1 MNLFTPYLQTIR
13 TVLIVFGIASAI
25 WFFKDWQ
32 HQKEENIRQ
41 TENANQLRKSDSL
54 RLTSQILTTQE
65 MKDYLEYQNKDLQ
78 SKLKQSG
85 IKESRLESI
94 TSNNYYYRDTIK
106 QSTDVSKLINS
117 IRLGNADEQSFTDTT
132 KCQTIKGKITYSGKD
147 LKVEIN
153 SREFKNKTDAVIY
166 QERKQWKF
174 LGIKTRFLGK
184 KQLTAKV
191 FDDCGES
198 KIIKIEKKK

>member
-1 MNLFTPYLQTIR
+1 MIPINIISNLKQLFYIALIGFVVFLYLDRKYQI
-13 TVLIVFGIASAI
+13 
-25 WFFKDWQ
+25 
-32 HQKEENIRQ
+32 EEKNRQ
-41 TENANQLRKSDSL
+41 AENARQLRIYDSI

-65 MKDYLEYQNKDLQ
+65 MKEYLEYQNKDLQ

-94 TSNNYYYRDTIK
+94 TTNNYYHKDTTK
-106 QSTDVSKLINS
+106 QTTDVSKLIKS
-117 IRLGNADEQSFTDTT
+117 IRSGTTDEQSFIDTT
-132 KCQTIKGKITYSGKD
+132 KCQTIKGKITFSGKD

-198 KIIKIEKKK
+198 KTMKIEKKK

>member
-1 MNLFTPYLQTIR
+1 MIPINIISNLKQLFYI
-13 TVLIVFGIASAI
+13 GIAG
-25 WFFKDWQ
+25 FVVFLYFDRQ
-32 HQKEENIRQ
+32 YQKEENLRQ
-41 TENANQLRKSDSL
+41 TENARQLRMSDSL

-65 MKDYLEYQNKDLQ
+65 MKEYLEYQNKDLQ

-94 TSNNYYYRDTIK
+94 TTNNYYHKDTTK

-117 IRLGNADEQSFTDTT
+117 IRSGITDEQSFIDTT

-153 SREFKNKTDAVIY
+153 SREFKNKTDAVVY
-166 QERKQWKF
+166 QERRQWKF
-174 LGIKTRFLGK
+174 FGIKTRFLGK

>member
-1 MNLFTPYLQTIR
+1 MIPVNIIQNIKTI
-13 TVLIVFGIASAI
+13 LIVIAIAFAI

-32 HQKEENIRQ
+32 YQKEENIRQ
-41 TENANQLRKSDSL
+41 TENNRQLRMSDSL
-54 RLTSQILTTQE
+54 RLTSQLLTTQE
-65 MKDYLEYQNKDLQ
+65 MKEYLEYQNKDLQ

-117 IRLGNADEQSFTDTT
+117 IRSGIADEQSFIDTT
-132 KCQTIKGKITYSGKD
+132 KCQTIKGKITFSGKD

-153 SREFKNKTDAVIY
+153 DREFKNKTDAVVY
-166 QERKQWKF
+166 WERGQWKF

-184 KQLTAKV
+184 KQFTSKV

-198 KIIKIEKKK
+198 KILKIEKKK

>member
-1 MNLFTPYLQTIR
+1 MTPINILSNIKQIFQVVVVIAITWLFIN
-13 TVLIVFGIASAI
+13 
-25 WFFKDWQ
+25 WQ

-94 TSNNYYYRDTIK
+94 TSNNYYYKDTTR

-117 IRLGNADEQSFTDTT
+117 IRLGNADEQSFIDTT